1 MTTREISEILL
12 TKCAP
17 FVKNFAALIHPLSE
31 ACKFLFNELLLLE
44 FSTCWKFSVK
54 GKSLGNGGVNS
65 EGKFHSTP
73 LTPKPKDINGNRN
86 VLGYTNTPNKRYP
99 KQIAS
104 QLP

>member
-1 MTTREISEILL
+1 MSKSVLD
-12 TKCAP
+12 
-17 FVKNFAALIHPLSE
+17 FVSTIGCVKLVVLCCRSGDLQ
-31 ACKFLFNELLLLE
+31 FLFNELLLLE